1 MCYVFKVPSA
11 LSHNPSS
18 LQMPVVDMKREDT
31 AKQIWWRQL
40 LHHGHWPAL
49 LGYSILF
56 ANSVRKLF
64 RKNVV

>member
-1 MCYVFKVPSA
+1 M
-11 LSHNPSS
+11 SHNPSS
-18 LQMPVVDMKREDT
+18 LQMPVVDMKRGYSQTDMV
-31 AKQIWWRQL
+31 AAVVAP
-40 LHHGHWPAL
+40 WPAL

>member
-1 MCYVFKVPSA
+1 MCYVFKLPSA

-18 LQMPVVDMKREDT
+18 LQMPVVDMKRGYSQTDMV
-31 AKQIWWRQL
+31 AAVVAP
-40 LHHGHWPAL
+40 WPAL